1 MILGFDHF
9 VVRCRDIEKS
19 LAFYCEVLDL
29 PVERLEEWRNGA
41 APFPSVRL
49 APSVVIDLLPTDYDA
64 EPADKSQRIDHVC
77 LTTDAEGLEAL
88 QIKLADAGVAIEDG
102 PAMRW
107 GAQGEGLSI
116 YFRDPNGLTIEVRTY
131 DY

>member
-29 PVERLEEWRNGA
+29 STERLEEWRNGA
-41 APFPSVRL
+41 VPFPSVRL
-49 APSVVIDLLPTDYDA
+49 APSVVIDLLPADHDA

-77 LTTDAEGLEAL
+77 LTTDKEGLQAL
-88 QIKLADAGVAIEDG
+88 QTKLADAGVPIEDG
-102 PAMRW
+102 PDMRW